1 MTWIIEVLQDNRGW
15 RKYLRRFETKELA
28 LEEAKNMFNTH
39 VSVKNF
45 KVRKLTPT
53 EEENYE
59 EKNFI

>member
-28 LEEAKNMFNTH
+28 IEEANNMFNTH

-53 EEENYE
+53 EEENYK